1 MHGAQS
7 SLCPMLKNKKMS
19 KKLKI
24 GLFGFG
30 VVGQGLNDIIS
41 SQNLNLEVVKIAIK
55 NADKQ
60 RSLPAS
66 LFTTSH
72 DEILDNPEINTIVEL
87 IDDAEAAFKI
97 VKKALSS
104 GKNVVSANK
113 KMIAT
118 HLQELV
124 RLQADYGTSLLYEG
138 AVCGSI
144 PIIRNL
150 EEYYDNELLHGISG
164 IFNGSSNYI
173 LSKIFNEGLAYD
185 TALKQAQE
193 LGFAETD
200 PILDV
205 GGFDPKFKLTIA
217 TAHAYGL
224 FIKPDN
230 ILNVG
235 IQNLSDN
242 DVQYAKEKNYKI
254 KLVPTARKI
263 STKQVVTFVL
273 PKFVKADDFLYNVE
287 NEYNGV
293 TVQAAFAD
301 KQFFFGKG
309 AGGHPTGAAVL
320 SDIAA
325 LRYDYRYEYKKY
337 NQQNGLIHT
346 DKVNIEVYLRY
357 VHEYTVDKL
366 QVENI
371 VERFSRNDYKYV
383 IGSVSLKNL
392 IANKDLLIQKDVF
405 IAQTG
410 KLNYSEEAIKA
421 IAEESNTLTNF

>member
-1 MHGAQS
+1 
-7 SLCPMLKNKKMS
+7 MS

-30 VVGQGLNDIIS
+30 VVGQGLHDIIRG
-41 SQNLNLEVVKIAIK
+41 QDLNLEIVKIAIK
-55 NADKQ
+55 NPEKK
-60 RSLPAS
+60 RSLDAQ
-66 LFTTSH
+66 LFTTDH
-72 DEILDNPEINTIVEL
+72 DEILNNPEINTIVEL
-87 IDDAEAAFKI
+87 IDDADIAFNITKR
-97 VKKALSS
+97 ALSN

-113 KMIAT
+113 KMIAS
-118 HLQELV
+118 HLAELVELQEKN
-124 RLQADYGTSLLYEG
+124 GTSLLYEG

-173 LSKIFNEGLAYD
+173 LSKIFNENLEYGV
-185 TALKQAQE
+185 ALKQAQD
-193 LGFAETD
+193 LGFAETN

-205 GGFDPKFKLTIA
+205 GGYDPKFKLAIA

-224 FIKPDN
+224 FISPDK

-235 IQNLSDN
+235 IQNLSEN
-242 DVQYAKEKNYKI
+242 DIRYAREKNFKI

-263 STKQVVTFVL
+263 STKQIVTYVL
-273 PKFVKADDFLYNVE
+273 PKFVKSDDFLYNVE

-337 NQQNGLIHT
+337 HQQNGLIHT
-346 DKVNIEVYLRY
+346 DNVNIEVYLRY
-357 VHEYTVDKL
+357 VHEYTLEKL
-366 QVENI
+366 QIDNI
-371 VERFSRNDYKYV
+371 IERFSRNDYKYV
-383 IGSVSLKNL
+383 IGNVSLKTL
-392 IANKDLLIQKDVF
+392 LANRDLLEQKDVF
-405 IAQTG
+405 IAHTG
-410 KLNYSEEAIKA
+410 RYTYTEQQIQIVSEEEILF
-421 IAEESNTLTNF
+421 N

>member
-1 MHGAQS
+1 
-7 SLCPMLKNKKMS
+7 MS

-30 VVGQGLNDIIS
+30 VVGQGLHDIIRG
-41 SQNLNLEVVKIAIK
+41 QNLNLEVVKIAIK
-55 NADKQ
+55 NPGKK
-60 RSLPAS
+60 RSLEAH

-72 DEILDNPEINTIVEL
+72 DEILNNPEINTIVEL
-87 IDDAEAAFKI
+87 IDDADVAFQI
-97 VKKALSS
+97 VKKALSN
-104 GKNVVSANK
+104 GKHVVSANK
-113 KMIAT
+113 KMIAI
-118 HLQELV
+118 HLEELV
-124 RLQADYGTSLLYEG
+124 QLQAKYGTSLLYEG

-173 LSKIFNEGLAYD
+173 LSKIFNEGLAYE
-185 TALKQAQE
+185 TALKQAQD

-205 GGFDPKFKLTIA
+205 GGYDPKYKLAIA

-224 FIKPDN
+224 FINPDH

-235 IQNLSDN
+235 IQNISDA
-242 DVQYAKEKNYKI
+242 DIQYAREKNFKI

-263 STKQVVTFVL
+263 STKQVVAFVL

-337 NQQNGLIHT
+337 HQLNGLIHT
-346 DKVNIEVYLRY
+346 DKVSIEVYIRY
-357 VHEYTVDKL
+357 VHEYTIEKL
-366 QVENI
+366 QIENI
-371 VERFSRNDYKYV
+371 SERFSRNEYKYV
-383 IGSVSLKNL
+383 IGNVSLKNL
-392 IANKDLLIQKDVF
+392 IAHRDLLINKDVF

-410 KLNYSEEAIKA
+410 KLSYSQQDIAA
-421 IAEESNTLTNF
+421 IAEEGILAN

>member
-1 MHGAQS
+1 
-7 SLCPMLKNKKMS
+7 MS
-19 KKLKI
+19 KRLKI

-30 VVGQGLNDIIS
+30 VVGQGLHDIIRG
-41 SQNLNLEVVKIAIK
+41 QDLNLEIVKIAIK
-55 NADKQ
+55 NADKK
-60 RSLPAS
+60 RSLDAH
-66 LFTTSH
+66 LFTTNH
-72 DEILDNPEINTIVEL
+72 DEILDNSEINTIVEL
-87 IDDAEAAFKI
+87 IDDAEVAFNI

-118 HLQELV
+118 HLTELV
-124 RLQADYGTSLLYEG
+124 ELQEKHGSSLLYEG

-173 LSKIFNEGLAYD
+173 LSKIFNENLEYGA
-185 TALKQAQE
+185 ALKQAQD
-193 LGFAETD
+193 LGFAESN

-205 GGFDPKFKLTIA
+205 GGYDPKFKLAIA

-224 FIKPDN
+224 FINPDK
-230 ILNVG
+230 ILNIG
-235 IQNLSDN
+235 IQNLSDH
-242 DVQYAKEKNYKI
+242 DIRYAREKNYKI

-263 STKQVVTFVL
+263 STKQIVTYVL
-273 PKFVKADDFLYNVE
+273 PKFVKSDDFLFNVE

-325 LRYDYRYEYKKY
+325 LRYDYRYEYKKHH
-337 NQQNGLIHT
+337 QQNGLIHT
-346 DKVNIEVYLRY
+346 DNVNIEVYLRY
-357 VHEYTVDKL
+357 VHEYTVEKL
-366 QVENI
+366 KIDNI

-383 IGSVSLKNL
+383 IGNVSLKTL
-392 IANKDLLIQKDVF
+392 LANRELLEQKDVF
-405 IAQTG
+405 IAHTGRYTYTEQQIQTI
-410 KLNYSEEAIKA
+410 SEE
-421 IAEESNTLTNF
+421 EVLFS

>member
-1 MHGAQS
+1 
-7 SLCPMLKNKKMS
+7 MS

-30 VVGQGLNDIIS
+30 VVGQGLHDIIKA
-41 SQNLNLEVVKIAIK
+41 QNLNLEVVKIAIK
-55 NADKQ
+55 NPEKKRTLDAH
-60 RSLPAS
+60 

-72 DEILDNPEINTIVEL
+72 DEILNNPEINTIVEL
-87 IDDAEAAFKI
+87 IDDADVAYQITKR
-97 VKKALSS
+97 ALTS

-118 HLQELV
+118 HLEELV
-124 RLQADYGTSLLYEG
+124 HLQEKHGTSLLYEG
-138 AVCGSI
+138 SVCGSI

-173 LSKIFNEGLAYD
+173 LSKIFNEGASYQD
-185 TALKQAQE
+185 ALKEAQD
-193 LGFAETD
+193 LGFAETN

-205 GGFDPKFKLTIA
+205 GGYDPKFKLAIA

-224 FIKPDN
+224 FINPDK
-230 ILNVG
+230 ILNIG
-235 IQNLSDN
+235 IQNLSDA
-242 DVQYAKEKNYKI
+242 DIQYAKEKNYKI

-263 STKQVVTFVL
+263 STKHIIAFVL
-273 PKFVKADDFLYNVE
+273 PKFVKSDDFLFNVE

-337 NQQNGLIHT
+337 HQKNGLIHT
-346 DKVNIEVYLRY
+346 DKVNLEVYLRY
-357 VHEYTVDKL
+357 QHEYTVEKL
-366 QVENI
+366 QVTDI
-371 VERFSRNDYKYV
+371 SERFSRNDYKYV
-383 IGSVSLKNL
+383 IGNVSLKSL
-392 IANKDLLIQKDVF
+392 LENKDILVNKDVF

-410 KLNYSEEAIKA
+410 RITYNEQDIKA
-421 IAEESNTLTNF
+421 IRAEGILAN

>member
-1 MHGAQS
+1 
-7 SLCPMLKNKKMS
+7 MS

-30 VVGQGLNDIIS
+30 VVGQGLHDIIRG
-41 SQNLNLEVVKIAIK
+41 QDLNLEIIKIAIK
-55 NADKQ
+55 NPEKK
-60 RSLPAS
+60 RSLDAH
-66 LFTTSH
+66 LFTTDH
-72 DEILDNPEINTIVEL
+72 DEILNNEEINTIVEL
-87 IDDAEAAFKI
+87 IDDADAAYHITKR
-97 VKKALSS
+97 ALIS

-113 KMIAT
+113 KMIAN
-118 HLQELV
+118 HLAELVELQEKHGV
-124 RLQADYGTSLLYEG
+124 SLLYEG

-150 EEYYDNELLHGISG
+150 EEYYNNELLHGISG

-173 LSKIFNEGLAYD
+173 LSKIFNENMEYGV
-185 TALKQAQE
+185 ALKQAQD

-200 PILDV
+200 PIMDV
-205 GGFDPKFKLTIA
+205 GGYDPKFKLAIA

-224 FIKPDN
+224 FIDPSD
-230 ILNVG
+230 ILNIG
-235 IQNLSDN
+235 IQNLN
-242 DVQYAKEKNYKI
+242 DDDIRYAKEKNFKI

-263 STKQVVTFVL
+263 SSKQVVTYVL
-273 PKFVKADDFLYNVE
+273 PKFVKSDDFLFNVE

-337 NQQNGLIHT
+337 HQQNGLIHT
-346 DKVNIEVYLRY
+346 DNVNIEVYLRY
-357 VHEYTVDKL
+357 SNEDTLAQL

-371 VERFSRNDYKYV
+371 VERFSRQDYKYV
-383 IGSVSLKNL
+383 IGSISLKT
-392 IANKDLLIQKDVF
+392 LLENRSLLEQKDVF
-405 IAQTG
+405 IAHTGRYTYTEQQVQTVT
-410 KLNYSEEAIKA
+410 EE
-421 IAEESNTLTNF
+421 EVFFN

>member
-1 MHGAQS
+1 
-7 SLCPMLKNKKMS
+7 MS

-30 VVGQGLNDIIS
+30 VVGQGLHDIIRG
-41 SQNLNLEVVKIAIK
+41 QNLNLEVVKIAIK
-55 NADKQ
+55 NPEKK
-60 RSLPAS
+60 RSLDAH

-72 DEILDNPEINTIVEL
+72 DEILDNREINTIVEL
-87 IDDAEAAFKI
+87 IDDADAAFKI
-97 VKKALSS
+97 VKKALSN

-113 KMIAT
+113 KMIAI
-118 HLQELV
+118 HLEELV
-124 RLQADYGTSLLYEG
+124 RLQAENGTSLLYEG

-185 TALKQAQE
+185 TALKQAQD

-205 GGFDPKFKLTIA
+205 GGYDPKYKLTIA

-224 FIKPDN
+224 FINPDK

-235 IQNLSDN
+235 IQNISDA
-242 DVQYAKEKNYKI
+242 DIQYAREKNFKI

-263 STKQVVTFVL
+263 STKQVVTYVL
-273 PKFVKADDFLYNVE
+273 PKFVKADDFLFNVE

-337 NQQNGLIHT
+337 HQQNGLIHT
-346 DKVNIEVYLRY
+346 DKVSIEVYLRY
-357 VHEYTVDKL
+357 VHEYTVEKL
-366 QVENI
+366 EVENI
-371 VERFSRNDYKYV
+371 SERFSRNDYKYV
-383 IGSVSLKNL
+383 IGSISLKNL
-392 IANKDLLIQKDVF
+392 IANRDLLLNKDVF

-410 KLNYSEEAIKA
+410 KLTYSQQDIAA
-421 IAEESNTLTNF
+421 IAEEGILVN

>member
-1 MHGAQS
+1 
-7 SLCPMLKNKKMS
+7 MS

-30 VVGQGLNDIIS
+30 VVGQGLQDIIRG
-41 SQNLNLEVVKIAIK
+41 QDLNLEIIKIAIK
-55 NADKQ
+55 NPDKK
-60 RSLPAS
+60 RSLDAH
-66 LFTTSH
+66 LFTTDH
-72 DEILDNPEINTIVEL
+72 DELLNNPEINTIVEL
-87 IDDAEAAFKI
+87 IDDADAAFSI
-97 VKKALSS
+97 VKKALIS

-118 HLQELV
+118 HLAELV
-124 RLQADYGTSLLYEG
+124 ELQEKHGSSLLYEG

-173 LSKIFNEGLAYD
+173 LSKIFNENLEYGV
-185 TALKQAQE
+185 ALKQAQD

-205 GGFDPKFKLTIA
+205 GGYDPKFKLAIA

-224 FIKPDN
+224 FINPDK

-235 IQNLSDN
+235 IQNLSEN
-242 DVQYAKEKNYKI
+242 DIRYAREKNFKI

-263 STKQVVTFVL
+263 STKQVVTYVL
-273 PKFVKADDFLYNVE
+273 PKFVKSDDFLYNVE

-337 NQQNGLIHT
+337 HQHNGLVHT
-346 DKVNIEVYLRY
+346 DNVNIEIYLRY
-357 VHEYTVDKL
+357 VHEYTVEKL
-366 QVENI
+366 KIDNI
-371 VERFSRNDYKYV
+371 IERFSRNDYKYV
-383 IGSVSLKNL
+383 IGNVSLKTL
-392 IANKDLLIQKDVF
+392 LANRDLLEQKDVF
-405 IAQTG
+405 IAHTG
-410 KLNYSEEAIKA
+410 RYTYTEQQIQVVSEEEILF
-421 IAEESNTLTNF
+421 S

>member
-1 MHGAQS
+1 
-7 SLCPMLKNKKMS
+7 MS

-30 VVGQGLNDIIS
+30 VVGQGLHDIIRG
-41 SQNLNLEVVKIAIK
+41 QELNLEIVKIAIK
-55 NADKQ
+55 NPDKK
-60 RSLPAS
+60 RSLDAH
-66 LFTTSH
+66 LFTTDH
-72 DEILDNPEINTIVEL
+72 NEILDNPEINTIVEL
-87 IDDAEAAFKI
+87 IDDADVAFNIAKA
-97 VKKALSS
+97 ALSN

-113 KMIAT
+113 KMIAS
-118 HLQELV
+118 HLGELVGLQEKH
-124 RLQADYGTSLLYEG
+124 GTSLLYEG

-173 LSKIFNEGLAYD
+173 LSKIFNENLEYA
-185 TALKQAQE
+185 TALKEAQD
-193 LGFAETD
+193 LGFAETN

-205 GGFDPKFKLTIA
+205 GGYDPKFKLAIA

-224 FIKPDN
+224 FIEPDH
-230 ILNVG
+230 ILNIG

-242 DVQYAKEKNYKI
+242 DVRYAREKNFRI

-263 STKQVVTFVL
+263 STKQIVTYVL
-273 PKFVKADDFLYNVE
+273 PKFVKADDFLFNVE

-337 NQQNGLIHT
+337 HQHNGLTHT
-346 DKVNIEVYLRY
+346 DNLDLEVYIRY
-357 VHEYTVDKL
+357 THEYTIEKL
-366 QVENI
+366 QI
-371 VERFSRNDYKYV
+371 SGISERFSRNDYKYV
-383 IGSVSLKNL
+383 IGNVSLKNL
-392 IANKDLLIQKDVF
+392 LANKALLEQKDIF
-405 IAQTG
+405 IAHTG
-410 KLNYSEEAIKA
+410 RYTYTEHQLSKIVEEAVL
-421 IAEESNTLTNF
+421 S

>member
-1 MHGAQS
+1 
-7 SLCPMLKNKKMS
+7 MS

-30 VVGQGLNDIIS
+30 VVGQGLHDIIRG
-41 SQNLNLEVVKIAIK
+41 QDLNLEIIKIAIK
-55 NADKQ
+55 NPDKK
-60 RSLPAS
+60 RSLDAH
-66 LFTTSH
+66 LFTTNH
-72 DEILDNPEINTIVEL
+72 DEILNNEEINTIVEL
-87 IDDAEAAFKI
+87 IDDADAAFTITKR
-97 VKKALSS
+97 ALIS

-118 HLQELV
+118 HLAELV
-124 RLQADYGTSLLYEG
+124 ELQEKHGASLLYEG

-173 LSKIFNEGLAYD
+173 LSKIFNENLEYGV
-185 TALKQAQE
+185 ALKQAQD

-205 GGFDPKFKLTIA
+205 GGYDPKFKLAIA

-224 FIKPDN
+224 FINPDK
-230 ILNVG
+230 ILNIG
-235 IQNLSDN
+235 IQNLSEN
-242 DVQYAKEKNYKI
+242 DIRYAREKNFKI

-263 STKQVVTFVL
+263 STKQVVTYVL
-273 PKFVKADDFLYNVE
+273 PKFVKSDDFLYNVE

-337 NQQNGLIHT
+337 HQQNGLIHT
-346 DKVNIEVYLRY
+346 DNVNIEVYLRY
-357 VHEYTVDKL
+357 VHEYTVEKL

-371 VERFSRNDYKYV
+371 VERFSRQDYKYV
-383 IGSVSLKNL
+383 IGSVSLKTLLANRNL
-392 IANKDLLIQKDVF
+392 LEQKDVF
-405 IAQTG
+405 IAHTGRYTYTEQQIQTVT
-410 KLNYSEEAIKA
+410 EE
-421 IAEESNTLTNF
+421 EVLFN